1 MRFTDP
7 NYKKKQKQKNW
18 SMDEILLLK
27 SYSGTGITNVELM
40 PIFNR
45 TADSIRRIANKH
57 GFKIIMI
64 RQNEGVK

>member
-1 MRFTDP
+1 MRFIDP

-45 TADSIRRIANKH
+45 TADSIRLRASKH
-57 GFKIIMI
+57 GFKIVVQ
-64 RQNEGVK
+64 RQNEG